1 MKGFLFLSIIAF
13 ASIFGTTAH
22 SATITFR
29 SDADLSVQI
38 FKPIDGAYN
47 SLVVSDV
54 LNLKKNIAVDYQ
66 VNISEFGFVTCR
78 LYDESLCDLLVLPND
93 HVELT
98 YKNASPTFSG
108 SNAAG
113 QTYFHK
119 DKGLVYYHGL
129 IDSLVS
135 HHITNIIDFEGLDLD
150 LKNKLQGPYSL
161 DLQKMRSGNK
171 ISKNFEDLL
180 SKEFRYVQI
189 SMLLNEYQ
197 NLLGGRVKKYKP
209 TSTDS
214 IEISKR
220 ILALYNDPNII
231 NEKMLR
237 FKFAHASYYFMQKW
251 NRLSK
256 ENRSALRGNVPSS
269 TFGSSI
275 YYLAAPEYLQGILF
289 GNELLEDLKY
299 GVPRLDRRKLFEL
312 LKEKYPTSEYIPIIQ
327 KKLG

>member
-1 MKGFLFLSIIAF
+1 MKGYLFLTIIAF
-13 ASIFGTTAH
+13 ASVLGTRAQ

-29 SDADLSVQI
+29 SDADISVQI

-47 SLVVSDV
+47 SIVVSDV
-54 LNLKKNIAVDYQ
+54 LNLKKNSPVDYN
-66 VNISEFGFVTCR
+66 VNLSEFGFVCCR
-78 LYDESLCDLLVLPND
+78 LYDESLCDVLLLPND

-98 YKNASPTFSG
+98 YKNASPTFGG

-119 DKGLVYYHGL
+119 DKGLAYYYGL
-129 IDSLVS
+129 IDSIMC
-135 HHITNIIDFEGLDLD
+135 HHITNSIDFESLDQY
-150 LKNKLQGPYSL
+150 LKNGLQGPYAS
-161 DLQKMRSGNK
+161 DLLKMRSANK
-171 ISKNFEDLL
+171 ISKTFEELL
-180 SKEFRYVQI
+180 SKEFQYVLR
-189 SMLLNEYQ
+189 SMLLTEYQ

-269 TFGSSI
+269 AFGSSI

-299 GVPRLDRRKLFEL
+299 GKPRLDRKKMLEF
-312 LKEKYPTSEYIPIIQ
+312 LKEKYPTSEYIPIIE

>member
-1 MKGFLFLSIIAF
+1 MKGFLFLSIIAL

-54 LNLKKNIAVDYQ
+54 LNLKKNSAVDYN
-66 VNISEFGFVTCR
+66 VNISEFGYVCCR
-78 LYDESLCDLLVLPND
+78 LYDESLCDVLLLPND

-98 YKNASPTFSG
+98 YKNASPTFNG

-113 QTYFHK
+113 QTYWHK
-119 DKGLVYYHGL
+119 DKGLVYYLGL

-135 HHITNIIDFEGLDLD
+135 HHITNRIDFESIDFD
-150 LKNKLQGPYSL
+150 LKNKLLSNYSS
-161 DLQKMRSGNK
+161 DLQKMRSANK
-171 ISKNFEDLL
+171 ISKTFEDLL
-180 SKEFRYVQI
+180 NKEFHYVQL

-214 IEISKR
+214 IEITKR

-237 FKFAHASYYFMQKW
+237 FKFAHASYYYLLKW
-251 NRLSK
+251 NSLSK

-269 TFGSSI
+269 AFGSSM
-275 YYLAAPEYLQGILF
+275 YYLVAPEYLQAILF

-299 GVPRLDRRKLFEL
+299 GEPRLDRKKLLEF

-327 KKLG
+327 KKLE